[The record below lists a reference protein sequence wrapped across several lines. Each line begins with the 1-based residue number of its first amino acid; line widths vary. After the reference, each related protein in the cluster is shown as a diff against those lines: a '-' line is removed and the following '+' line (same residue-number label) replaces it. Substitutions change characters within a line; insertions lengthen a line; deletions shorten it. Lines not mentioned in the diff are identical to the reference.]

1 MPTVNPTCF
10 HLSASSISSFKACPT
25 RFRLAYREGLRLAE
39 DTDSQRMGTNWHRMH
54 EIYAAEMSHAKTVCA
69 EIRAKFPNANQDA
82 SGDVEAGNANGL
94 QAVIN
99 HLNEV
104 YKKAPAYKTIT
115 EWELEREILLVSF
128 VGYLWRWQ
136 EDPIEVLASEVPFD
150 LPIHNHLGLPLPI
163 SEVKRVGKIDHVIRW
178 QGAICALERKSTSRA
193 IDPDSDYWD
202 KSKKDTQVSMYALA
216 FRDMAEHDSLPDSV
230 NEILYGDNEQR
241 TEGQALSDAPAGS
254 VDPEQSVC
262 GSPNSASKTTDSVCH
277 TKGLLTVSRETETVS
292 TVSSSQSGNQAV
304 SNRHEQGA
312 AKFTED
318 LAGNSK
324 VRHSVCQLPLVPA
337 RSDVRF
343 GGCLYDVWHKPTI
356 SPKMLT
362 QADTKVFIE
371 TGDYM
376 GQKFSVQ
383 ERFPNP
389 DPAQVSINVDGTW
402 AEIEMGKKGF
412 AIRETVKMFG
422 ARLLSDI
429 YERPDFYY
437 ARREIVR
444 TDAELQKFRGEL
456 YAIYQTQKAMDKT
469 GNWYENESQCR
480 ATFPCPYI
488 AVCYSTGADA
498 VCDGS
503 TTPAGYKRIFV
514 DLTVNN
520 QAIEE

>member
-1 MPTVNPTCF
+1 MSQVNPLCF

-25 RFRLAYREGLRLAE
+25 RFRLSYREGLRLAE
-39 DTDSQRMGTNWHRMH
+39 DTDSQRMGTNWHKMH
-54 EIYAAEMSHAKTVCA
+54 ETYAEAIQLAQMSTGITLLPQEHALEVVVA
-69 EIRAKFPNANQDA
+69 
-82 SGDVEAGNANGL
+82 
-94 QAVIN
+94 

-128 VGYLWRWQ
+128 VGYLWQWQ
-136 EDPIEVLASEVPFD
+136 DDPIEVLASEVPFD

-163 SEVKRVGKIDHVIRW
+163 SEVKRVGKIDHVIKW
-178 QGAICALERKSTSRA
+178 QGAVCALERKSTSRA

-216 FRDMAEHDSLPDSV
+216 FRDMAWNNVPGVIKD
-230 NEILYGDNEQR
+230 
-241 TEGQALSDAPAGS
+241 ALNAQVIDT
-254 VDPEQSVC
+254 Q
-262 GSPNSASKTTDSVCH
+262 T
-277 TKGLLTVSRETETVS
+277 
-292 TVSSSQSGNQAV
+292 
-304 SNRHEQGA
+304 
-312 AKFTED
+312 
-318 LAGNSK
+318 
-324 VRHSVCQLPLVPA
+324 
-337 RSDVRF
+337 VRF
-343 GGCLYDVWHKPTI
+343 GNTLYDVWHKPTI

-488 AVCYSTGADA
+488 PICYGPGADA
-498 VCDGS
+498 VCDGK
-503 TTPAGYKRIFV
+503 TTPVGFKRIFV
-514 DLTVNN
+514 DLTVNGSPVS
-520 QAIEE
+520 ED